1 MSNIRG
7 LPLAGFIIAKMEI
20 GETAVYR
27 VIMREQ
33 TVNGAVG
40 K

>member
-7 LPLAGFIIAKMEI
+7 LPLADFIIAKMEI

-27 VIMREQ
+27 DIMKRH